1 MTIRWAAPQDM
12 GEVLQLIK
20 ELAAFERKPDAVAI
34 TQKDLIENGFGSNP
48 LFRIIVAE
56 INQKIIGMALFYN
69 RFSTWKGKTIHLEDL
84 IVTENMRGTGAGFA
98 LYSEVINIARKEGVK
113 RVEWVVL
120 NWNINAIDFYK
131 KTGATVLEDWYTV
144 QMDEKAIMNFT
155 KKQHENI

>member
-1 MTIRWAAPQDM
+1 
-12 GEVLQLIK
+12 
-20 ELAAFERKPDAVAI
+20 
-34 TQKDLIENGFGSNP
+34 
-48 LFRIIVAE
+48 
-56 INQKIIGMALFYN
+56 
-69 RFSTWKGKTIHLEDL
+69 
-84 IVTENMRGTGAGFA
+84 MRGTGAGFA
-98 LYSEVINIARKEGVK
+98 LSSEVINIARKEGVK